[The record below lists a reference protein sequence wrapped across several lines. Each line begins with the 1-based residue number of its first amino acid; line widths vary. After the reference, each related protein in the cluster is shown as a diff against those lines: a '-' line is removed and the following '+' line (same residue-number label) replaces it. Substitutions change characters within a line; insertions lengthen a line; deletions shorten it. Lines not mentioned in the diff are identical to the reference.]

1 MKVKTPPYICTLHQ
15 AIPALC
21 LVLMVIPARREGTRA
36 GNSLRHSLKD
46 LALTMRNSGTV
57 KWFNQAKG
65 FGFILPDN
73 GGPDVF
79 VHVSALASTG
89 AQSLAEGQRV
99 SFDVAQDRG
108 KTMAAE
114 LKLEGPA
121 PAPQARGGFPRD
133 DGGGRSGHG
142 AGRPPRR
149 DHSDGGGGGRSSG
162 GGHGRPAGGSA
173 AGPRPHAGIFDALNM
188 IVMRVKD
195 LRTARAWYERVLEL
209 QVSEENNAGQTV
221 VLDLGRGANLCLWQ
235 LGIDE
240 LLATAP
246 TAAAFPNFRTGDVD
260 GTHAKLEGLGVHVTP
275 LRDTGGVKW
284 FSFFDPDGNRVD
296 VMQNRPRP
304 F

>member
-1 MKVKTPPYICTLHQ
+1 MTGLTQ
-15 AIPALC
+15 D
-21 LVLMVIPARREGTRA
+21 
-36 GNSLRHSLKD
+36 SWLKD
-46 LALTMRNSGTV
+46 LALTMRTSGTV

-73 GGPDVF
+73 GGSDVF

-89 AQSLAEGQRV
+89 VDSLGEGQRV

-108 KTMAAE
+108 KTMAAD

-121 PAPQARGGFPRD
+121 PAAAPRGNFRRDEGGDHSRPPRE
-133 DGGGRSGHG
+133 GGGRSFGGDRGDRGHG
-142 AGRPPRR
+142 DRG
-149 DHSDGGGGGRSSG
+149 HG
-162 GGHGRPAGGSA
+162 GGHQGPRQGGAA

-188 IVMRVKD
+188 VVMRVKD

-209 QVSEENNAGQTV
+209 TVSEENNAGQTV

-235 LGIDE
+235 LGADE
-240 LLATAP
+240 MLATAP

>member
-1 MKVKTPPYICTLHQ
+1 MRKT
-15 AIPALC
+15 
-21 LVLMVIPARREGTRA
+21 
-36 GNSLRHSLKD
+36 
-46 LALTMRNSGTV
+46 GTV

-65 FGFILPDN
+65 FGFILPDD
-73 GGPDVF
+73 GGSDVF
-79 VHVSALASTG
+79 VHVSALAATG
-89 AQSLAEGQRV
+89 AQSLGEGQRV

-121 PAPQARGGFPRD
+121 PAPQPRGGFGGREDRGGFGGREERGGFGGREDRGGHRDRPPRQH
-133 DGGGRSGHG
+133 DGGGRSFGGPGGRPG
-142 AGRPPRR
+142 AG
-149 DHSDGGGGGRSSG
+149 
-162 GGHGRPAGGSA
+162 AGPG

-188 IVMRVKD
+188 VVMRVKD
-195 LRTARAWYERVLEL
+195 LRVARAWYERVLEL
-209 QVSEENNAGQTV
+209 HVVEENNAGQTV

-235 LGIDE
+235 LGTDE
-240 LLATAP
+240 MLATAP

-260 GTHAKLEGLGVHVTP
+260 GTHSKLEGLGVHVTP

-284 FSFFDPDGNRVD
+284 FSFFDPDGNRID

>member
-1 MKVKTPPYICTLHQ
+1 MCWPHGFSPR
-15 AIPALC
+15 
-21 LVLMVIPARREGTRA
+21 ARKSVCG
-36 GNSLRHSLKD
+36 GLLRLSLKD
-46 LALTMRNSGTV
+46 LALTMRNTGTV

-65 FGFILPDN
+65 FGFILPD
-73 GGPDVF
+73 GGGSDVF

-108 KTMAAE
+108 KTMAAD
-114 LKLEGPA
+114 LKLDGPA
-121 PAPQARGGFPRD
+121 PAPQGRSNFPRD
-133 DGGGRSGHG
+133 DGGGGGRSFGGGGRPPRSGHG
-142 AGRPPRR
+142 DSGGGR
-149 DHSDGGGGGRSSG
+149 SFGGGGG
-162 GGHGRPAGGSA
+162 GHARPGAGPG

-188 IVMRVKD
+188 VVMRVKD

-209 QVSEENNAGQTV
+209 QVAEENNAGQTV

-240 LLATAP
+240 MLATAP